1 MSGLAAAVLSGFAL
15 AGLAPLIGR
24 SRHAGW
30 LLALLP
36 AALTAYF
43 VSLAPRIL
51 AGEPVT
57 ELVEWVP
64 SLGLQASF
72 AVDGLS
78 LLFALLICG
87 IGALVLIYSGG
98 YLAGHPQLPRFYV
111 VILAFM
117 ASMLGIVVS
126 DNLLLLYVF
135 WGGTSVTSYLLIGFD
150 HEQLKARS
158 SAQQALLV
166 TVGGE
171 LALLGGFVLLGH
183 VAGTFEISALAEQG
197 GQIRADP
204 YYLPILAL
212 VLLGALT
219 KSAQF
224 PFHFWLPNA
233 MSAPAPVSAYLHS
246 ATMVKA
252 GIFLLARLF
261 PVLGGTEAWTVALVV
276 SGGATLAIGAFL
288 SYHAVEVKRALAYS
302 TVAALGMITLLLGVG
317 TEHAVTAAIVFLLG
331 HAFYKGTLF
340 LFAGAADHEAG
351 VTETHQLA
359 GLRRTMPIS
368 SVAALLAALSMAGL
382 LPFFGFIGKELV
394 FESLLEM
401 PGFFGPLLLVVAVV
415 ANALLVVVAL
425 RVGVRP
431 AIAARQG
438 TAQKGHEAPV
448 SLWLGPLLLA
458 GLGVTTG
465 LLPGALAS
473 PLVSSAVAATIFE
486 PVAVELVLWHGL
498 TLILAFSFLTLLLGA
513 GLYLWR
519 ARLRRLSAPL
529 DVGPTA
535 GPEQAYTSGLEL
547 VQRFAGVQTR
557 LLQNGYLRHYV
568 LIVLITGIVLVSAAL
583 LRALGL
589 DWSVGRLELR
599 ATEVG
604 LALLVLVAALVAVR
618 SQSRMGTV
626 AALGVSGFGV
636 ALIFLTFGA
645 PDLAMTQV
653 LIETLTVIVF
663 VLVLSHLPSFATE
676 RPQGR
681 VRDAVVSLAFGI
693 MMSMLVMFTLAVDG
707 RDSISR
713 YFGQQALPEAHG
725 RNVVNVI
732 LVDFRALD
740 TMGEIAVLA
749 LAGLGVLVLLRIHA
763 EHRQA
768 RR

>member
-1 MSGLAAAVLSGFAL
+1 MSGLAAAVLAGFVL
-15 AGLAPLIGR
+15 AALAPLVAR

-36 AALTAYF
+36 AGLTAYF
-43 VSLAPRIL
+43 LSLAPRVL
-51 AGEPVT
+51 DGERIT
-57 ELVEWVP
+57 EQISWVP

-72 AVDGLS
+72 ALDGLG

-87 IGALVLIYSGG
+87 IGALVLIYAGG
-98 YLAGHPQLPRFYV
+98 YLAGHRQLPRFYV

-117 ASMLGIVVS
+117 ASMLGIVLA
-126 DNLLLLYVF
+126 DNLLLLYAF
-135 WGGTSVTSYLLIGFD
+135 WTGTSITSYLLIGFD
-150 HEQLKARS
+150 HARARARS

-171 LALLGGFVLLGH
+171 LALLGGFVLLGS
-183 VAGTFEISALAEQG
+183 VGGSFEISTLAGQG
-197 GQIRADP
+197 ATVQGDP
-204 YYLPILAL
+204 LYGPILVL

-233 MSAPAPVSAYLHS
+233 MAAPAPVSAYLHS

-261 PVLGGTEAWTVALVV
+261 PLLGGTEAWTVALVGA
-276 SGGATLAIGAFL
+276 GGVTLFIGAFL
-288 SYHAVEVKRALAYS
+288 SYHAAEVKRVLAYS

-317 TEHAVTAAIVFLLG
+317 TEHAVTAALVFLLG

-340 LFAGAADHEAG
+340 LFAGAVDHEAG
-351 VTETHQLA
+351 VTQTSQLA

-368 SVAALLAALSMAGL
+368 SSAALLAALSMAGL

-394 FESLLEM
+394 FESLFEL
-401 PGFFGPLLLVVAVV
+401 PGLLAPALLAVAVV
-415 ANALLVVVAL
+415 AHALLVVVAV

-431 AIAARQG
+431 AIVPREGAPTR
-438 TAQKGHEAPV
+438 GHEAPV

-458 GLGVTTG
+458 GLGIGTG
-465 LLPGALAS
+465 VLPGALAT
-473 PLVSSAVAATIFE
+473 PLVSSAVAATIRQ

-498 TLILAFSFLTLLLGA
+498 TVVLAFSFITLLIGGA
-513 GLYLWR
+513 LYLWR
-519 ARLRRLSAPL
+519 ARLRALSSPL
-529 DVGPTA
+529 DAGPRL
-535 GPEQAYTSGLEL
+535 GPEQGYTSTTDLLERL
-547 VQRFAGVQTR
+547 ARFLTR
-557 LLQNGYLRHYV
+557 WLQNGYLRHYV
-568 LIVLITGIVLVSAAL
+568 IVTLATGIGLVGTAL
-583 LRALGL
+583 LRATGL
-589 DWSVGRLELR
+589 DWSIGRLELR

-626 AALGVSGFGV
+626 AALGVAGFGV
-636 ALIFLTFGA
+636 ALIYLTFGA

-663 VLVLSHLPSFATE
+663 VLVLYHLPSFATE
-676 RPQGR
+676 RPR
-681 VRDAVVSLAFGI
+681 PRWRDAVVSLAFGA
-693 MMSMLVMFTLAVDG
+693 MMTVLLIFTFTDDV
-707 RDSISR
+707 RESISR
-713 YFGQQALPEAHG
+713 FFVEQALPQAHG

-763 EHRQA
+763 EYRQA